1 MIDMPVHVEA
11 SCGWASDSLSR
22 RAHEGE
28 GRLLRRRIISRGWPA
43 PLQVSRG
50 EPQDPPARRF
60 RRASASGMFR
70 GEATFTK
77 LLSAPSGPLRGF
89 GGGLIAVLEG

>member
-28 GRLLRRRIISRGWPA
+28 GRLLRRRIISRGWLVPPSGFQGGA
-43 PLQVSRG
+43 
-50 EPQDPPARRF
+50 QDPSARRF
-60 RRASASGMFR
+60 RSPSAGGTFK

>member
-1 MIDMPVHVEA
+1 MVDMPVHVEA

-60 RRASASGMFR
+60 RSASAGGMFR

-77 LLSAPSGPLRGF
+77 LLSALN
-89 GGGLIAVLEG
+89 GLLEALEAGS